1 MDQESALHT
10 RAYFDEKA
18 AEWDRT
24 MAPKEWEL
32 PRIEQVIGEL
42 EILPG
47 DRVLDAGCGT
57 GVLFP
62 YLSRHIGAHGHIYA
76 LDISS
81 EMLKRARSKCENGYV
96 RFINSDV
103 HGFIEEVPESSFEKI
118 VCFSSFPHF
127 EDDGRLLPAFYRL
140 LSDGG
145 RLLIFHLQSSLKLNE
160 IHARLPDRHIR
171 SHTLPPVSSLA
182 TRAGTAGFSILRHED
197 GSSGY
202 RLLAEKPPGQ

>member
-42 EILPG
+42 GIVPG

-62 YLSRHIGAHGHIYA
+62 FLRRYIGPNGRIYA
-76 LDISS
+76 LDISE
-81 EMLKRARSKCENGYV
+81 EMLKRARAKCENGYV
-96 RFINSDV
+96 HFIRSDV
-103 HGFIEEVPESSFEKI
+103 CGFVEDHAKASFEKI

-140 LSDGG
+140 LSEGG
-145 RLLIFHLQSSLKLNE
+145 RLLIFHLQSSLRLNE

-182 TRAGTAGFSILRHED
+182 TRAGTAGFSILTHED
-197 GSSGY
+197 GSTGY
-202 RLLAEKPPGQ
+202 RLVAEKHS